1 MRLFA
6 LALWI
11 ALVTPIGSFSGR
23 WEGSFRIAGGE
34 HEVPQLFVLNQDGKK
49 LTGTGG
55 PDGAERYPI
64 ANGQVNGDRVT
75 FELTT
80 GDWKFFYDLKNSGQQ
95 MTGTLTLKSVNAT
108 RTAEVSLRKSRD

>member
-6 LALWI
+6 LALLI
-11 ALVTPIGSFSGR
+11 ALVTPIGSFSGS
-23 WEGSFRIAGGE
+23 WQGSFRVAGGE
-34 HEVPQLFVLNQDGKK
+34 HDVPQLFVLNQDGKK

-55 PDGAERYPI
+55 PDRDERYPI

-80 GDWKFFYDLKNSGQQ
+80 GDWKFFYDLKNTGQQ
-95 MTGTLTLKSVNAT
+95 MSGRLTLKSVNAT
-108 RTAEVSLRKSRD
+108 RTAEVFLRKSKD